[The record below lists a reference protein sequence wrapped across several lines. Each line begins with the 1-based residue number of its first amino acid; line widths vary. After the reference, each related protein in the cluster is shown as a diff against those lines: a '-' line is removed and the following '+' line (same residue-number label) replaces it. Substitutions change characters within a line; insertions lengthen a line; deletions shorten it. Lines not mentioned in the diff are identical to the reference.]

1 MFIGTGHQIV
11 KQRIGLSYRSFELIE
26 SHEGVERACN
36 APRPTS
42 FSCVVQQ
49 IENCLFEHRFSSPL
63 WPGKLLKIR
72 YTRELGE
79 KQVDQTREKGVLFHQ
94 RFISDIIARKIA
106 PCCPSNSQQTVPDHA
121 SRFLQHF
128 SLSLSVGGARGYAR
142 GYESLGWQTRK
153 GVHSLSNPYRVTR
166 CTNDREGK
174 CVFGESSIG
183 VGRWTSKHLT
193 PITLPHLNFNRPTWH
208 RVLALLLPLTCSPD
222 YVSSARNFSSAAC

>member
-11 KQRIGLSYRSFELIE
+11 KQRIDLSYRSFELIE

-121 SRFLQHF
+121 SRFLQHL
-128 SLSLSVGGARGYAR
+128 SLSLSVALEDMLEDTSLLVGKLARACTLCRIRIVLRAAQTIAR
-142 GYESLGWQTRK
+142 ENVY
-153 GVHSLSNPYRVTR
+153 
-166 CTNDREGK
+166 
-174 CVFGESSIG
+174 
-183 VGRWTSKHLT
+183 
-193 PITLPHLNFNRPTWH
+193 
-208 RVLALLLPLTCSPD
+208 
-222 YVSSARNFSSAAC
+222 SANLV